1 MIWPPPGGFF
11 RKGGDTMAYD
21 DFDVIVYKTLA
32 YILRCAKD
40 GVRPNIGKAQ
50 EVSKANDVY
59 WAMVVRSMLD
69 DGFIIGARAYT
80 DITGVDRVE
89 ADRSFGIT
97 QKGARFLK
105 ENSKMNEVGRF
116 LGGAFET
123 VLAVAVAASQA
134 L

>member
-1 MIWPPPGGFF
+1 
-11 RKGGDTMAYD
+11 MAHD

-40 GVRPNIGKAQ
+40 GVRPNIDKAQ

-69 DGFIIGARAYT
+69 DGFILGAEVYT

-89 ADRSFGIT
+89 ANTSFGIT

-116 LGGAFET
+116 LGTAFET
-123 VLAVAVAASQA
+123 VLSVAVAASQA